1 MLTPDLPK
9 REPVDERIMPAFNRS
24 GAIGRKFEKSTFAD
38 RLEPGKN
45 GIGDG
50 GCD

>member
-1 MLTPDLPK
+1 MKGSCLPSID
-9 REPVDERIMPAFNRS
+9 R

-38 RLEPGKN
+38 RLDPGKN